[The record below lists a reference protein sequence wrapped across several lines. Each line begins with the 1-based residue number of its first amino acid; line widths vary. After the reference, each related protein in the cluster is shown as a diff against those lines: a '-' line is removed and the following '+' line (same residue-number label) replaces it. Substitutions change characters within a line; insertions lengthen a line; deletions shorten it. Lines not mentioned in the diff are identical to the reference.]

1 VGRQQQQL
9 LALARLH
16 FLLPTLTKLASTYI
30 LHVAT
35 ACQWVTAIT
44 AVLMFPLLLPP
55 LLPPQKWADLLLLPA
70 AAVCPC
76 RDGGS
81 VVGGWVGGRWV
92 GGDGSLTKRVL
103 LLPCAVLLP
112 SFLDE
117 QQQQQLPLVLTA
129 AAAAAPTTAAA
140 ALGC

>member
-1 VGRQQQQL
+1 
-9 LALARLH
+9 
-16 FLLPTLTKLASTYI
+16 
-30 LHVAT
+30 
-35 ACQWVTAIT
+35 
-44 AVLMFPLLLPP
+44 
-55 LLPPQKWADLLLLPA
+55 
-70 AAVCPC
+70 
-76 RDGGS
+76 
-81 VVGGWVGGRWV
+81 V